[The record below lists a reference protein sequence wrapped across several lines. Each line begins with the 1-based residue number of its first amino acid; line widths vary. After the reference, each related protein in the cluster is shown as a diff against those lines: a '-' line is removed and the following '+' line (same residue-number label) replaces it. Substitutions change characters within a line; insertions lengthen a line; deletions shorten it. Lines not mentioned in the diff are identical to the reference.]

1 VKKASQNLLVLLLVY
16 LVLALTGLLAFAPL
30 RHNDFVAYDD
40 RAYVARNPQVQAG
53 LTRAS
58 VAWAFRASDA
68 TNWHPLTWLSH
79 MLDCQ
84 LFGLDPRGH
93 HLTSLLLHLANTL
106 LLFAL
111 LHLAT
116 GAVWRSAFV
125 AAAFALHPLRVESV
139 AWVAERKDILSGL
152 FWMTTLIAY
161 AYYTRRPN
169 LPRFLLVFV
178 SLGLGLMAKP
188 MLVTL
193 PFVLLLL
200 DYWPL
205 GRFPARLARQNSAR
219 PTSGGAPAPRSWPTA
234 LRLLAEKLP
243 LLVLAAASGVI
254 TFLVQQKGGA
264 MMPGDYVPFSF
275 RPANALI
282 AYVRYLA
289 KLVYPRDLAVLYPYR
304 LSGWP
309 AWQTIAAV
317 LLLLALTVVVLYLA
331 PRRRYLAVGWLWF
344 LGTLVPVLG
353 LVQVGHQSIADR
365 YTYLPSI
372 GLLIIV
378 AWGLPDLLARW
389 RYGRVVLALF
399 GTAVLALLLSAT
411 RVQVTYWQD
420 SLTLY
425 GHALAVTRDNYVM
438 QSNYGGIL
446 LQEGRLA
453 EATTHFRA
461 ALRINPRHALA
472 WGNLGQALLAQGQT
486 EEAIAC
492 FTRLL
497 QDPAERVVN
506 AYASLG
512 LAYTL
517 VGKYDLAIRNFTEA
531 LRIDPQSVPARQ
543 NLGVVLLQQGRA
555 EEAVACF
562 TPLLQD
568 PAERPRVCAN
578 LGAAYA
584 QLRQYDLAWQNLT
597 EALRLDP
604 KSSVARKNLGLL
616 LLEQGR
622 AEEAIAWLTPLL
634 QEPAERPRT
643 YANLGSAY
651 AQLGQDDLAR
661 QHYAQAL
668 RLDPNNPSLLY
679 HVALLLKKRGQIDQ
693 AIDQWHSVLRLAPD
707 FPGARHN
714 LGVTLAQKGDYYQAL
729 PHLRAACAA
738 DPNALDA
745 LDSLAWILAVAPD
758 QNLHRPA
765 EALPLAQRACELTG
779 YRKPET
785 LDTLAAVYAALG
797 QFPAAVETA
806 QKARQLAQDA
816 GQEQLA
822 RDIRSRG
829 ELYRSGQPYYEPPS
843 LLPSTAPPR

>member
-1 VKKASQNLLVLLLVY
+1 VKRSSPHSLVVLLFLVLPF
-16 LVLALTGLLAFAPL
+16 TGLLAFEPL
-30 RHNDFVAYDD
+30 RHNGFVAYDD
-40 RAYVARNPQVQAG
+40 NVYVTENQQVQAG
-53 LTRAS
+53 FTRAS
-58 VAWAFRASDA
+58 VAWAFRASHGA
-68 TNWHPLTWLSH
+68 NWHPLTWLSH

-106 LLFAL
+106 LLFTL
-111 LHLAT
+111 LHRAT

-139 AWVAERKDILSGL
+139 AWVAERKDVLSGL

-205 GRFPARLARQNSAR
+205 RRFPARLARDQGAR
-219 PTSGGAPAPRSWPTA
+219 TNDGGPPVAPPGPTA
-234 LRLLAEKLP
+234 WRLLAEKLP
-243 LLVLAAASGVI
+243 LLVLAAASSII
-254 TFLVQQKGGA
+254 TFLVQQRGGA
-264 MMPGDYVPFSF
+264 VMPEEYQPFNV
-275 RPANALI
+275 RLANATI

-289 KLVYPRDLAVLYPYR
+289 KLIYPRGLAALYPYPR
-304 LSGWP
+304 AWP
-309 AWQTIAAV
+309 PWQVLASL
-317 LLLLALTVVVLYLA
+317 LLLLALTVVLLYLA
-331 PRRRYLAVGWLWF
+331 PRRRYLPVGWLWF

-353 LVQVGHQSIADR
+353 LVQVGYQPIADR

-378 AWGLPDLLARW
+378 AWGLADLLARW
-389 RYGRVVLALF
+389 RYRQIVLALS
-399 GTAVLALLLSAT
+399 GTAVLALLLIAT

-420 SLTLY
+420 TLTLY
-425 GHALAVTRDNYVM
+425 EHALAVTRDNYIM
-438 QSNYGGIL
+438 QTNCGYVL
-446 LQEGRLA
+446 LTKGRFA
-453 EATTHFRA
+453 EAAQHFA
-461 ALRINPRHALA
+461 EALRINPQHSLA
-472 WGNLGQALLAQGQT
+472 RGNLGVVRLKQGRLP
-486 EEAIAC
+486 EAIAC
-492 FTRLL
+492 FT
-497 QDPAERVVN
+497 
-506 AYASLG
+506 
-512 LAYTL
+512 
-517 VGKYDLAIRNFTEA
+517 
-531 LRIDPQSVPARQ
+531 
-543 NLGVVLLQQGRA
+543 
-555 EEAVACF
+555 
-562 TPLLQD
+562 
-568 PAERPRVCAN
+568 
-578 LGAAYA
+578 
-584 QLRQYDLAWQNLT
+584 
-597 EALRLDP
+597 
-604 KSSVARKNLGLL
+604 L
-616 LLEQGR
+616 LLEDPDSAVRSR
-622 AEEAIAWLTPLL
+622 AHTNLAW
-634 QEPAERPRT
+634 
-643 YANLGSAY
+643 AY
-651 AQLGQDDLAR
+651 TRLGQDDLAR

-679 HVALLLKKRGQIDQ
+679 HVGSLLKKRGQIDQ
-693 AIDQWHSVLRLAPD
+693 AIDQWHRVLRLAPD
-707 FPGARHN
+707 HPGARHI
-714 LGVTLAQKGDYYQAL
+714 LGVTLAQKGDYDQAL

-822 RDIRSRG
+822 RDIQNRG
-829 ELYRSGQPYYEPPS
+829 ELYRSGQPYYEPP
-843 LLPSTAPPR
+843 PAQR

>member
-1 VKKASQNLLVLLLVY
+1 VKKTSQNLLVLLLVY
-16 LVLALTGLLAFAPL
+16 LALALTGLLAFAPL

-40 RAYVARNPQVQAG
+40 HSYVTKNPQVQAG

-58 VAWAFRASDA
+58 VAWAFRSSHA

-139 AWVAERKDILSGL
+139 AWVAERKDVLSGL

-161 AYYTRRPN
+161 VHYTRRPN
-169 LPRFLLVFV
+169 LSRFLLVFV
-178 SLGLGLMAKP
+178 SFGLGLMAKP

-205 GRFPARLARQNSAR
+205 ERFPARLARENSAR
-219 PTSGGAPAPRSWPTA
+219 PTNGGPPAARSGPTV

-243 LLVLAAASGVI
+243 LFALAAASSVI
-254 TFLVQQKGGA
+254 TFLVQKKGGA

-275 RPANALI
+275 RPANALV

-289 KLVYPRDLAVLYPYR
+289 KLVCPRDLAVLYPYR

-309 AWQTIAAV
+309 AWQTIAAL
-317 LLLLALTVVVLYLA
+317 LLLLALTGAVLYLA
-331 PRRRYLAVGWLWF
+331 PRRRYLPVGWLWF

-372 GLLIIV
+372 GILIIV
-378 AWGLPDLLARW
+378 AWGLPDLLTRW
-389 RYGRVVLALF
+389 RHCRVVLALS

-411 RVQVTYWQD
+411 RVQVTYWRD
-420 SLTLY
+420 SLALY
-425 GHALAVTRDNYVM
+425 KHALSVTHNNYVM
-438 QSNYGGIL
+438 HDNYGRIL
-446 LQEGRLA
+446 LKEGRLA
-453 EATTHFRA
+453 EAATHLRA
-461 ALRINPRHALA
+461 AVRINPKHSSA
-472 WGNLGQALLAQGQT
+472 WGGLGQVLLAQGRT

-517 VGKYDLAIRNFTEA
+517 VAKYDLAIRNFTEA
-531 LRIDPQSVPARQ
+531 LRIDPQCVPARQ

-568 PAERPRVCAN
+568 PQEQVDAHVN
-578 LGAAYA
+578 LGAAYT
-584 QLRQYDLAWQNLT
+584 QLGQNDLAAQHYA
-597 EALRLDP
+597 EALRINPQHAL
-604 KSSVARKNLGLL
+604 ARLNLGLVRL
-616 LLEQGR
+616 KQGR
-622 AEEAIAWLTPLL
+622 AAEAVACFTPLL
-634 QEPAERPRT
+634 QDPQQQVDAHV
-643 YANLGSAY
+643 NLGAAY
-651 AQLGQDDLAR
+651 TQLGQDDLAEKN
-661 QHYAQAL
+661 YAQAL
-668 RLDPNNPSLLY
+668 RLDPNNPGLLY
-679 HVALLLKKRGQIDQ
+679 HVGLLLRKRGQLDQ
-693 AIDQWHSVLRLAPD
+693 AIDQWHRVLRLAPD
-707 FPGARHN
+707 YPGARHN
-714 LGVTLAQKGDYYQAL
+714 LGLALAQRGDHYAAL

-738 DPNALDA
+738 NPDDFDVLNA
-745 LDSLAWILAVAPD
+745 LAWILAVADDP
-758 QNLHRPA
+758 NLRHPA

-779 YRKPET
+779 YKQPEM
-785 LDTLAAVYAALG
+785 LDTLAVAYAALG
-797 QFPAAVETA
+797 QFPAAIETA

-816 GQEQLA
+816 GREQLA
-822 RDIRSRG
+822 RDIQNHL
-829 ELYRSGQPYYEPPS
+829 ELYRSGQPYCEPP
-843 LLPSTAPPR
+843 APPPPAQP